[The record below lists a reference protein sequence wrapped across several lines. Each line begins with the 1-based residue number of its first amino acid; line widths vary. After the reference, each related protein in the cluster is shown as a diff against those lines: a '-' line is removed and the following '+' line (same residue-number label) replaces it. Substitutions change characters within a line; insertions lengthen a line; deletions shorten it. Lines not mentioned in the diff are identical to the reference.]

1 MGITNEKKIKFLN
14 AYCDMNDG
22 CSECVFHNK
31 NSRCPLVGLS
41 QAHDRIIDNLFEE
54 LKHEIFNQPKNS
66 PDYWGNICEMQK
78 KQTEKGLRKYG
89 QVLEENTQMNMR
101 ERLEYLEE
109 ELIDGL
115 MYLEHIKEMLKEK
128 ANDSV

>member
-1 MGITNEKKIKFLN
+1 MTVTKEMKIKALDKFCKKFCRCVDCPFDMSFFPKHCNEIEWREMPEN
-14 AYCDMNDG
+14 ALDVCLRKAG
-22 CSECVFHNK
+22 
-31 NSRCPLVGLS
+31 
-41 QAHDRIIDNLFEE
+41 IE
-54 LKHEIFNQPKNS
+54 LTDTMKT

-89 QVLEENTQMNMR
+89 QVLEENTEMTII

-128 ANDSV
+128 AE